1 MTPRAAHKLFQVP
14 RFHLSSS
21 WFPKP
26 NHARLEKKPK
36 QREVNKTP
44 RYPEYLDRTP
54 FRLESSLMIFNLS
67 DTIFCLV
74 KIKALTEY
82 WRKISQICCC
92 PNRSQLKQNQMHTTT
107 PKVKHES
114 LVVAANRY
122 AQLRR
127 TGRGWKGRT
136 EGAKSKL
143 RINRTTLGPTF
154 LVNITM
160 TAPDPGPLFQN
171 KEKGREDAHSLK
183 RTCELWC
190 DDDSGRED
198 APKDRWYLGA

>member
-36 QREVNKTP
+36 RREGNKTP

-154 LVNITM
+154 LVNIGWDLDAIRPVTAKVAVVTM
-160 TAPDPGPLFQN
+160 TAPGPCL
-171 KEKGREDAHSLK
+171 AMLK
-183 RTCELWC
+183 F
-190 DDDSGRED
+190 
-198 APKDRWYLGA
+198 